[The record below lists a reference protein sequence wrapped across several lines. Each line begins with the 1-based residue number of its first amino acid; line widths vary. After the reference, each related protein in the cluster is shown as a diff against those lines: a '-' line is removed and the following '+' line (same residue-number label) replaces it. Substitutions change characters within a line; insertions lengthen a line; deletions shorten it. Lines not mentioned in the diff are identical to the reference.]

1 VGPPVEDKRV
11 FTDSNGTRHE
21 RREMLIFLI
30 PAGTMRTATV
40 GAVTLNASGAGIVKA
55 EAGKT
60 TYKIKCS
67 LCGYETDNVTVD
79 TPAEGKPYGIR
90 WVCPRCGHKQKIA
103 LEVAAPQG
111 R

>member
-1 VGPPVEDKRV
+1 MVSV
-11 FTDSNGTRHE
+11 
-21 RREMLIFLI
+21 MLALFLGGCRGI

-40 GAVTLNASGAGIVKA
+40 GAVTLNAKGAGIVKA

-60 TYKIKCS
+60 TYKIKCA
-67 LCGYETDNVTVD
+67 LCGYEADNVTVD
-79 TPAEGKPYGIR
+79 TPVMGKPYGTT
-90 WVCPRCGHKQKIA
+90 WVCPKCGHKQKIV